1 MAILEVS
8 LDPKLLELNFQCKIL
23 LPETKYIYPG
33 IFRDIL
39 VTSIPVVMKRDDT
52 TPAVHLMKVCCSNVG
67 SSIHT
72 QLDQLFEWRIILFLN
87 NYFERTF

>member
-1 MAILEVS
+1 MALLEVS

-52 TPAVHLMKVCCSNVG
+52 MPAVHLIQYVAATLVAAYTLSWISC
-67 SSIHT
+67 
-72 QLDQLFEWRIILFLN
+72 LN
-87 NYFERTF
+87 GE